1 MTGLQQ
7 GRGIGLIPVDM
18 IEFRNVTLAYRDRPV
33 LRGIDLTVPDREL
46 CALIGASGSG
56 KTTLL
61 KLVNRLHAP
70 DSGEVLV
77 DGRPVAELP
86 LARLPGFIGYVVQE
100 GGLFPHLSAAEN
112 IRLALELAGKTEALD
127 RRIDEMLELVGLDPA
142 IHRDAYPAELS
153 GGQRQRVGI
162 ARAFAPEPPI
172 VLMDEPFS
180 ALDPVTRTSLQDA
193 VVRLKEAFGKTVLF
207 VTHDMDEAI
216 RMADRICVLENGRIV
231 QNAAPE
237 EILKHPATAGVRR
250 FIGKEKLWQNPDL
263 IRAEELTA
271 AECPTIRPDRSVRE
285 ALRTMKAFETETL
298 FVVDENERLLGRV
311 SAKDLRARF
320 FMPTSIARS
329 VRPVETVVERSTTFE
344 TMVERELYRNDA
356 PIAVVDADEKLLGSI
371 EHETFLAMMSRS
383 VLPKGAVQNG
393 EAA

>member
-100 GGLFPHLSAAEN
+100 GGLFPHLSAEEN

-153 GGQRQRVGI
+153 GG
-162 ARAFAPEPPI
+162 
-172 VLMDEPFS
+172 
-180 ALDPVTRTSLQDA
+180 
-193 VVRLKEAFGKTVLF
+193 
-207 VTHDMDEAI
+207 
-216 RMADRICVLENGRIV
+216 
-231 QNAAPE
+231 
-237 EILKHPATAGVRR
+237 
-250 FIGKEKLWQNPDL
+250 
-263 IRAEELTA
+263 
-271 AECPTIRPDRSVRE
+271 
-285 ALRTMKAFETETL
+285 
-298 FVVDENERLLGRV
+298 
-311 SAKDLRARF
+311 
-320 FMPTSIARS
+320 
-329 VRPVETVVERSTTFE
+329 
-344 TMVERELYRNDA
+344 
-356 PIAVVDADEKLLGSI
+356 
-371 EHETFLAMMSRS
+371 
-383 VLPKGAVQNG
+383 
-393 EAA
+393 